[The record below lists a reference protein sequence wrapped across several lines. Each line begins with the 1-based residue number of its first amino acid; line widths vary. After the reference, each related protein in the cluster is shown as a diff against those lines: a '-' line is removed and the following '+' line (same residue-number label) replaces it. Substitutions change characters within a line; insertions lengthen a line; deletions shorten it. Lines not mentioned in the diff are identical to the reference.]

1 MDAAE
6 EARSTDWMVLQVHE
20 GAAVHQSWLWKS
32 CLFGQVSQKQGP
44 ASGLCRKEG
53 LEYHRWQG
61 AAEGGGSGGAS
72 WLLSPALGSNAC
84 REPMGKTT
92 TDFSTTTFL
101 YANIYIPSTVA
112 LRADSQELPPRAAL

>member
-6 EARSTDWMVLQVHE
+6 EARSTNWMVLQVHE
-20 GAAVHQSWLWKS
+20 GAAMQQSWLWKS

-61 AAEGGGSGGAS
+61 AAEGWWLWGCELAAQPGSGKQCLWGAH
-72 WLLSPALGSNAC
+72 GQDH
-84 REPMGKTT
+84 R
-92 TDFSTTTFL
+92 
-101 YANIYIPSTVA
+101 
-112 LRADSQELPPRAAL
+112 